1 MNRTLLVALWRQRL
15 TSPLR
20 VVILGFM
27 LLVPLLGTAASRGAG
42 LSLLGDAVGLVLVL
56 GVGAIGQD
64 VSSGVLQL
72 LFARPVRRSEY
83 VVSRWLAI
91 GIGASALTLV
101 QVAMA
106 WGILAGRGAPQTPPE
121 VALFAAGRI
130 LETFGVAAVIVLLSS
145 LIAGYGDLAI
155 YVLATLAAGMIGM
168 VGQFQSAPQ
177 LVRAGEEL
185 HGFLVPR
192 IDLARVLSMT
202 SPPWF
207 EITSW
212 LSTVTL
218 CLALAIVVTNR
229 KEFSYASG

>member
-1 MNRTLLVALWRQRL
+1 MNRVLIVALWRQRL

-20 VVILGFM
+20 VVVLGFM
-27 LLVPLLGTAASRGAG
+27 LLVPLLIVAASRAAG
-42 LSLLGDAVGLVLVL
+42 LSPLGDAVGLVLVL

-83 VVSRWLAI
+83 VLSRWLAI
-91 GIGASALTLV
+91 GIGASALALSQIV
-101 QVAMA
+101 LA
-106 WGILAGRGAPQTPPE
+106 WAILAAGGAPPAPQD

-130 LETFGVAAVIVLLSS
+130 LETFGIGAVLVLLSS

-155 YVLATLAAGMIGM
+155 YVLATMAAGMIGM
-168 VGQFQSAPQ
+168 VGQFRSSPA
-177 LVRAGEEL
+177 LARAGEEL

-192 IDLARVLSMT
+192 IDLAQALVG

-218 CLALAIVVTNR
+218 CLALAILVMNR
-229 KEFSYASG
+229 KELSYASG

>member
-1 MNRTLLVALWRQRL
+1 VNRALVVALWRQRL

-20 VVILGFM
+20 VVVLGFM
-27 LLVPLLGTAASRGAG
+27 LLVPLLATAASRGAG

-83 VVSRWLAI
+83 VLSRWLAV
-91 GIGASALTLV
+91 GIGASALALV
-101 QVAMA
+101 QVTLA
-106 WGILAGRGAPQTPPE
+106 WGILAGRGAPPTPQE

-155 YVLATLAAGMIGM
+155 YILATMTAGMIGM
-168 VGQFQSAPQ
+168 VGQFKSAPL

-192 IDLARVLSMT
+192 IDLAQALVG

-218 CLALAIVVTNR
+218 CLALAILVMNR
-229 KEFSYASG
+229 KELSYASG